1 MDDNVKNLASTGATA
16 HHKKNILHV
25 FPTFA
30 IGGQQV
36 RFAHIANACPQD
48 YRHTVIALDGNF
60 DAKSKLQ
67 ETVDATFIDL
77 RQLKQQHVLQRMQ
90 TIQHYLADHQHDV
103 LMTYNWGAIEWA
115 LAHRIFPHATTAAT
129 ATKHVHWEDG
139 FGPEEQQDRLPR
151 RNIFRRLALS
161 DDTKVVVPSHQ
172 LQHIAQQDWHV
183 AASQL
188 VYFPNGIALPE
199 SRSHTASDTAADKDT
214 PSSKT
219 TEQAQP
225 TFITLAT
232 LRAEKNIP
240 RLIDSFLAAVP
251 SGKLIIGG
259 GGPLLEELR
268 EYVIQLDQTDRIEL
282 TGNVTDIWG
291 FLARGDVFCLSS
303 DTEQMPIS
311 ILEAMAMG
319 LPVVSTDVG
328 DIKTML
334 SPENMAYI
342 AAPSDYPEAM
352 KKLLAHQDYWPTI
365 GRANKLRVSQQFSFE
380 TMIKNF
386 AALL

>member
-1 MDDNVKNLASTGATA
+1 MDSSLERNDHQSHPNHHRIASR
-16 HHKKNILHV
+16 HLLHV

-36 RFAHIANACPQD
+36 RFAQIANACPQA
-48 YRHTVIALDGNF
+48 YRHTIIALDGNF
-60 DAKSKLQ
+60 DAKSKLL
-67 ETVDATFIDL
+67 ETIDASFIDL
-77 RQLKQQHVLQRMQ
+77 SHFKQQHVLQRMQ
-90 TIQHYLADHQHDV
+90 SIQHYLADHQHDT

-115 LAHRIFPHATTAAT
+115 LVHRIRSRATTTVT
-129 ATKHVHWEDG
+129 APQHVHWEDG
-139 FGPEEQQDRLPR
+139 FGPEEQQERLPR

-172 LQHIAQQDWHV
+172 LQYIAQQEWHV
-183 AASQL
+183 PSTQL
-188 VYFPNGIALPE
+188 VYFPNGIALPTLHPE
-199 SRSHTASDTAADKDT
+199 TQTLRQH
-214 PSSKT
+214 
-219 TEQAQP
+219 P
-225 TFITLAT
+225 TFVTLAT

-251 SGKLIIGG
+251 DGKLIIGG

-268 EYVIQLDQTDRIEL
+268 TYVVSLNQTDRIEL

-291 FLARGDVFCLSS
+291 FLAQGDVFCLSS

-311 ILEAMAMG
+311 VLEAMAMG
-319 LPVVSTDVG
+319 LPIVSTEVG

-334 SPENMAYI
+334 PPENQAYI
-342 AAPSDYPEAM
+342 AAPADYPATM

-365 GRANKLRVSQQFSFE
+365 GRANKLRVSQHYSFD
-380 TMIKNF
+380 TMLHNF

>member
-1 MDDNVKNLASTGATA
+1 MDSSLERNDHQSHPNRHRTASR
-16 HHKKNILHV
+16 HLLHV

-36 RFAHIANACPQD
+36 RFAQIANACPQD
-48 YRHTVIALDGNF
+48 YSHTIIALDGNF
-60 DAKSKLQ
+60 DAKNKLLA
-67 ETVDATFIDL
+67 TVNTTFIDL
-77 RQLKQQHVLQRMQ
+77 NHLKQQHVLQRMQ
-90 TIQHYLADHQHDV
+90 AIQHYLADHPHDV

-115 LAHRIFPHATTAAT
+115 LVHRIRSRAATAVT
-129 ATKHVHWEDG
+129 ATKHIHWEDG

-172 LQHIAQQDWHV
+172 LQQIAQQDWHV
-183 AASQL
+183 EASQL
-188 VYFPNGIALPE
+188 IYFPNGIALPE
-199 SRSHTASDTAADKDT
+199 VHTEIQP
-214 PSSKT
+214 PS
-219 TEQAQP
+219 QHP

-251 SGKLIIGG
+251 NGKLIIGG

-291 FLARGDVFCLSS
+291 FLAQGNVFCLSS

-319 LPVVSTDVG
+319 LPIVSTDVG

-334 SPENMAYI
+334 PPENQAYI
-342 AAPSDYPEAM
+342 AAPADYPATM
-352 KKLLAHQDYWPTI
+352 KKLLEHQDYWPTI
-365 GRANKLRVSQQFSFE
+365 GRANKLRVSQHYSFD
-380 TMIKNF
+380 TMINNF